1 MQSVMMDRR
10 GIKMR
15 TGTRG
20 QSESIIMVI
29 NVKKQIKKVIHKNK
43 IIQKQTLK

>member
-29 NVKKQIKKVIHKNK
+29 NVKKQIKKVIHKKK